1 LIQLRKASHAI
12 KNSTTIVLPEWWAI
26 LNRMVTASKLKN
38 DKPLSK
44 RMLPRDVAA
53 RWNYTYEMLHFAYT
67 YQDAYNELTSNREMK
82 MRKYEIEDQEWEI
95 VKQLAD
101 VLKVCS

>member
-1 LIQLRKASHAI
+1 LLIQLRKASHAI

-26 LNRMVTASKLKN
+26 LDRMATASKLKN

-44 RMLPRDVAA
+44 WMMPRDVAT
-53 RWNYTYEMLHFAYT
+53 RWNYTYEMLHFAYIS
-67 YQDAYNELTSNREMK
+67 YNELTSNREMK

>member
-1 LIQLRKASHAI
+1 MA
-12 KNSTTIVLPEWWAI
+12 
-26 LNRMVTASKLKN
+26 TASKLKN

-44 RMLPRDVAA
+44 RMMPQDVAT

-67 YQDAYNELTSNREMK
+67 YQDTYNELTSNREMK

-101 VLKVCS
+101 ILKVRS

>member
-1 LIQLRKASHAI
+1 
-12 KNSTTIVLPEWWAI
+12 
-26 LNRMVTASKLKN
+26 M
-38 DKPLSK
+38 
-44 RMLPRDVAA
+44 
-53 RWNYTYEMLHFAYT
+53 RWNYTFEMLSFAYT
-67 YQDAYNELTSNREMK
+67 YHDAYNELTSNREMK